1 MQNTERQDVYTRI
14 TNQIVTSLE
23 QGVRPWMKPWDAGNM
38 DGKIM
43 RPLRHNGQPYSGI
56 NILMLWGSAIEQG
69 FTSRIW
75 MTFRQATELNAHFKK
90 GEKGTLV
97 VFANKL
103 TKTEQDEG
111 GNDVERQIP
120 YMKGYTAFNVEQ
132 IEGLPELYHTKPE
145 PKLNPPLRIEHAEQ
159 FFANTKA
166 DVRIRGNRAYYAIDP
181 DYIAMPPLE
190 SFSDAENFYATVA
203 HECCHWT
210 RHPSRLDR
218 ELGRK
223 KYGDEGYAR
232 EELVAELGSA
242 FLCCDLELTPVVRED
257 HASYLA
263 SWLTVLKNDPRAI
276 FQAASHAQKAVDY
289 LHALQPQQQE
299 AAA

>member
-1 MQNTERQDVYTRI
+1 MQSTERQDVYTRI

-43 RPLRHNGQPYSGI
+43 RPLRHNDQPYSGI

-69 FTSRIW
+69 FTSPIW
-75 MTFRQATELNAHFKK
+75 MTFRQATELNAHVKK

-145 PKLNPPLRIEHAEQ
+145 PKLNPPQRIEHAEQ

-181 DYIAMPPLE
+181 DYIAMPTLE
-190 SFSDAENFYATVA
+190 LLR
-203 HECCHWT
+203 C
-210 RHPSRLDR
+210 R
-218 ELGRK
+218 EL
-223 KYGDEGYAR
+223 
-232 EELVAELGSA
+232 
-242 FLCCDLELTPVVRED
+242 LCHRRT
-257 HASYLA
+257 
-263 SWLTVLKNDPRAI
+263 
-276 FQAASHAQKAVDY
+276 
-289 LHALQPQQQE
+289 
-299 AAA
+299 